1 MKNIHNLVDVG
12 SRLGAVLYTVSS
24 IVYKINFLLISI
36 KNSYIDLKILSIIII
51 IIIIII
57 I

>member
-57 I
+57 